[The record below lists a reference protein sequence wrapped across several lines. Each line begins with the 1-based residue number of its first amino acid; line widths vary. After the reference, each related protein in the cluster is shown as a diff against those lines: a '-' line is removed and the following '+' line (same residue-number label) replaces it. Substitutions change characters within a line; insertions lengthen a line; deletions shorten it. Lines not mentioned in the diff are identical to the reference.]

1 MGEYLLEICSGR
13 AAWQVQPSS
22 TDPIEMNEVAEKIID
37 SGWECTL
44 KNRLCYT
51 FSGSVN
57 LTLFPSGKLLIK
69 TADQQI
75 ADEIAQKHV
84 ETWLS

>member
-1 MGEYLLEICSGR
+1 MGGYVLEVCSGR

-22 TDPIEMNEVAEKIID
+22 LSQIEMGEVSEKIIS

-51 FSGSVN
+51 FSGPVD

-69 TADQQI
+69 TPDQQI
-75 ADEIAQKHV
+75 ADDIAKKHI
-84 ETWLS
+84 ETWLN

>member
-1 MGEYLLEICSGR
+1 MGDYLLEVCSGR
-13 AAWQVQPSS
+13 SAWQVQPTSPS
-22 TDPIEMNEVAEKIID
+22 QFEMSMVAEKIIS

-51 FSGSVN
+51 FSGPVK

>member
-22 TDPIEMNEVAEKIID
+22 SNPFEMSEIAEKIVS

-44 KNRLCYT
+44 ENRLCYT
-51 FSGSVN
+51 FSGPVD

-69 TADQQI
+69 TPDQQI
-75 ADEIAQKHV
+75 ADEIAKKHI